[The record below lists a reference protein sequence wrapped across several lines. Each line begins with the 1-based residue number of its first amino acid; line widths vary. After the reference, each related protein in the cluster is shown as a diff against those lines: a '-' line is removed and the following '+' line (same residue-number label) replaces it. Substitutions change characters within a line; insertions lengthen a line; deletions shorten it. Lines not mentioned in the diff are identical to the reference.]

1 MIRGG
6 GVKLATDKKDII
18 RQKMLEQQSEARV
31 VRKIVWIVSVVLLLL
46 IVLIGSGGYFYV
58 KSALKP
64 VNPGSKLEKK
74 VDIPIGSSVSEIAT
88 VLQKTGIIKNAK
100 VFKYYVKLK
109 NEGGFK
115 AGEYVLSPSMDVAEI
130 VSRLKSGKVLPRASV
145 KMTIPEGKQ
154 LTEIADI
161 MANAVK
167 QKDTVIMNKLNDRQ
181 FIKKLMA
188 KYPDL
193 LTNEILNSS
202 VKYPLEGYLFP
213 ATYSFYK
220 PNPSVEEMVTAMLDK
235 TRSALAGYQNEI
247 KQKKLT
253 VHELLTMA
261 SLVEEEAT
269 GKTDR
274 KKIASVFYNR
284 IKKGMPLQTD
294 PTVLY
299 AEGKHKEKV
308 FYKDLEVNSPFNTYL
323 HAGLPPGPIAN
334 AGISSIEAALDPANT
349 DYYYFLATPTGSII
363 FTKTLEE
370 HNQEK
375 AKYISNK

>member
-1 MIRGG
+1 M
-6 GVKLATDKKDII
+6 ATDKKDII
-18 RQKMLEQQSEARV
+18 REKLLEKQSEARV
-31 VRKIVWIVSVVLLLL
+31 VRKIVFIVSISLVLLILV
-46 IVLIGSGGYFYV
+46 IAGGGYFYV
-58 KSALKP
+58 TSALKP

-88 VLQKTGIIKNAK
+88 VLQQNGIIRNVE

-115 AGEYVLSPSMDVAEI
+115 AGEYVLSPSMNVEEI
-130 VSRLKSGKVLPRASV
+130 INRLKTGKVFISAIV
-145 KMTIPEGKQ
+145 KMTIPEGTQ
-154 LTEIADI
+154 LKEIADI

-167 QKDTVIMNKLNDRQ
+167 QKDAAVINQLNDRQ
-181 FIKKLMA
+181 FIQKLMA

-235 TRSALAGYQNEI
+235 TRSVLSAYQSEI
-247 KQKKLT
+247 KQKKLS

-269 GKTDR
+269 AKTDR

-284 IKKGMPLQTD
+284 IKIGMPLQTD

-308 FYKDLEVNSPFNTYL
+308 FYKDLEVNSPYNTYL
-323 HAGLPPGPIAN
+323 HTGLPPGPIAN
-334 AGISSIEAALDPANT
+334 AGITSIEAALEPENT
-349 DYYYFLATPTGSII
+349 DYYYFLATPSGSII

-370 HNQEK
+370 HNLEK
-375 AKYISNK
+375 TKYISNK

>member
-1 MIRGG
+1 MTR
-6 GVKLATDKKDII
+6 DKKDII
-18 RQKMLEQQSEARV
+18 RQKLLEHQSEARM
-31 VRKIVWIVSVVLLLL
+31 VRKIVFIVSIAVLVLILL
-46 IVLIGSGGYFYV
+46 IGGGSYFYV
-58 KSALKP
+58 NSALKP
-64 VNPGSKLEKK
+64 VNPKSKLEKK
-74 VDIPIGSSVSEIAT
+74 VNIPIGSSVSEIALT
-88 VLQKTGIIKNAK
+88 LQKNGIIKSAI

-109 NEGGFK
+109 NVGGFK
-115 AGEYVLSPSMDVAEI
+115 AGEYVLSPSMDVPEI
-130 VSRLKSGKVLPRASV
+130 ISRLKTGKILPTPSV
-145 KMTIPEGKQ
+145 KITIPEGTQ

-161 MANAVK
+161 MAKAMK
-167 QKDTVIMNKLNDRQ
+167 QKDAVIINQLNDRQ
-181 FIKKLMA
+181 FIKTLMA

-193 LTNEILNSS
+193 LTNEILNKS

-220 PNPSVEEMVTAMLDK
+220 PNPSVDEMVDAMLDK
-235 TRSALAGYQNEI
+235 TRSVLNEYQNEM
-247 KQKKLT
+247 KQKKLS

-274 KKIASVFYNR
+274 NKIASVFYNR
-284 IKKGMPLQTD
+284 IQKGMPLQTD

-308 FYKDLEVNSPFNTYL
+308 YYKDLQVNSPFNTYL
-323 HAGLPPGPIAN
+323 HPGLPPGPIAN
-334 AGISSIEAALDPANT
+334 AGISSIEAALNPAKT
-349 DYYYFLATPTGSII
+349 DYYYFLATPSGSII
-363 FTKTLEE
+363 FTKTLAE

>member
-1 MIRGG
+1 MLTR
-6 GVKLATDKKDII
+6 DKKDII
-18 RQKMLEQQSEARV
+18 RQKLLEHQSEARM
-31 VRKIVWIVSVVLLLL
+31 VRKIVFIVSIAVLVLILL
-46 IVLIGSGGYFYV
+46 IGGGSYFYV
-58 KSALKP
+58 NSALKP
-64 VNPGSKLEKK
+64 VNPKSKLEKK
-74 VDIPIGSSVSEIAT
+74 VNIPIGSSVSEIALT
-88 VLQKTGIIKNAK
+88 LQKNGIIKSAI

-109 NEGGFK
+109 NVGGFK
-115 AGEYVLSPSMDVAEI
+115 AGEYVLSPSMDVPEI
-130 VSRLKSGKVLPRASV
+130 ISRLKTGKILPTPSV
-145 KMTIPEGKQ
+145 KITIPEGTQ

-161 MANAVK
+161 MAKAMK
-167 QKDTVIMNKLNDRQ
+167 QKDAVIINQLNDRQ
-181 FIKKLMA
+181 FIKTLMA

-193 LTNEILNSS
+193 LTNEILNKS

-220 PNPSVEEMVTAMLDK
+220 PNPSVDEMVDAMLDK
-235 TRSALAGYQNEI
+235 TRSVLNEYQNEM
-247 KQKKLT
+247 KQKKLS

-274 KKIASVFYNR
+274 NKIASVFYNR
-284 IKKGMPLQTD
+284 IQKGMPLQTD

-308 FYKDLEVNSPFNTYL
+308 YYKDLQVNSPFNTYL
-323 HAGLPPGPIAN
+323 HPGLPPGPIAN
-334 AGISSIEAALDPANT
+334 AGISSIEAALNPAKT
-349 DYYYFLATPTGSII
+349 DYYYFLATPSGSII
-363 FTKTLEE
+363 FTKTLAE